1 MNGNPFY
8 VEPANPS
15 QALAGLGAIAG
26 QYRERKKSEEIK
38 AALSDA
44 YRSGDPN
51 KMAEMA
57 IQYPEA
63 RETLQSL
70 YGFKNEQTKRNALD
84 TYKAVLSNKQ
94 SPQAALE
101 AINQRIAFVESQ
113 GGDPSTVSVKAR
125 DQLQQIIESG
135 QDPSAFFKAA
145 EMEYAGI
152 ASPQEWNAYSSM
164 SGADTGRIGQY
175 NPGDY
180 TPESWSK
187 FVSSRDPSVLKR
199 YESERVIDI
208 GGVKHVY
215 NQTTGSAT
223 PLSSVENEASGQAKI
238 AAEIAAA
245 KADAQAKVAKSAKD
259 AAQSGKL
266 DDANRLYKNLGDAD
280 LDLIYGKGEK
290 WYPEFFRS
298 QKGIDLIAQRDQLVG
313 MLNLAARGQL
323 QGQGAVSDTEAKAIL
338 QSATTLA
345 DPNISPTLAR
355 EALNSAMESIYRGA
369 GKDFEGGSGKGA
381 MTPTT
386 APTNNT
392 VNWNDLP

>member
-1 MNGNPFY
+1 MSGNPFY
-8 VEPANPS
+8 VQPADHS

-26 QYRERKKSEEIK
+26 QYRERKRSEEIK
-38 AALSDA
+38 TALSDA
-44 YRSGDPN
+44 YKSGDPN

-63 RETLQSL
+63 QQTLQSL
-70 YGFKNEQTKRNALD
+70 YGFKNDQTKKNALD
-84 TYKAVLSNKQ
+84 TYKVVLSNKQ
-94 SPQAALE
+94 NPAAALD

-113 GGDPSTVSVKAR
+113 GGDPSTVSLKAR
-125 DQLQQIIESG
+125 DQLKQLVDSG
-135 QDPSAFFKAA
+135 QDTAPFFKAA
-145 EMEYAGI
+145 EMDYAGI
-152 ASPQEWNAYSSM
+152 ASPQEWNAYSTGAG
-164 SGADTGRIGQY
+164 SGGRIGQY

-180 TPESWSK
+180 TPDSWAK
-187 FVSSRDPSVLKR
+187 FVSSRDPSALKR

-223 PLSSVENEASGQAKI
+223 PLSSVEDEAAGKAKI

-245 KADAQAKVAKSAKD
+245 KAEAQAKVAKSIKD
-259 AAQSGKL
+259 TAQSGKL
-266 DDANRLYKNLGDAD
+266 GDADNLYKNLGDAD

-345 DPNISPTLAR
+345 DPNISPVLAR
-355 EALNSAMESIYRGA
+355 DALDSAMESIYRGA
-369 GKDFEGGSGKGA
+369 GKDFEGGSGKGS
-381 MTPTT
+381 MTPSIT
-386 APTNNT
+386 PKNNT